1 MRRSIVIL
9 GIGLLLLTGG
19 LFLFL
24 ELGGLERTYEVK
36 GRVAGLSGG
45 DQALFV
51 EHDSVPGYRGAATS
65 RFEAEDSV
73 PLADVSIGDA
83 VQMQVTFGWG
93 NARITDITQLPDNA
107 VPMNPAATKTSTEDS
122 SGRSAAVEV
131 GEPVPDVTLIDH
143 NGEKLR
149 LSDYRGQTL
158 VLTFIYTNCPLPDFC
173 PLMSQQFAALQPK
186 FNEAFGNRAQ
196 LLSISFDP
204 ENDTPEVLTD
214 YAKKHTDDLSTWTFA
229 TGKTPAELEK
239 AKEMFR
245 ITTMEKKGE
254 IVHNLV
260 TALIGPGGRLVWLWR
275 GNDWTPEDIFQVAKQ
290 TLVEEKLS
298 SSH

>member
-1 MRRSIVIL
+1 MRRSILIT
-9 GIGLLLLTGG
+9 GIGFLLLTGG
-19 LFLFL
+19 FFVFL
-24 ELGGLERTYEVK
+24 ELGGLERTVEVK

-51 EHDSVPGYRGAATS
+51 EHDSIPGYRGAATS

-73 PLADVSIGDA
+73 PLANISIGDA
-83 VQMQVTFGWG
+83 VQMQVAASLGS
-93 NARITDITQLPDNA
+93 ARITELTQLPDNA
-107 VPMNPAATKTSTEDS
+107 VPMNPAATEISTEGPAGS
-122 SGRSAAVEV
+122 SPAVEV
-131 GEPVPDVTLIDH
+131 GEPVPDVELVDQD
-143 NGEKLR
+143 GETVR
-149 LSDYRGQTL
+149 LSDYRGQAL
-158 VLTFIYTNCPLPDFC
+158 VLTFIYTSCPLPDFC
-173 PLMSQQFAALQPK
+173 PLMSQQFAALQPMFK
-186 FNEAFGNRAQ
+186 DAFGNRAQ

-275 GNDWTPEDIFQVAKQ
+275 GNDWTPEDIFEVAEQ
-290 TLVEEKLS
+290 TFQEKKLS
-298 SSH
+298 SGR